1 MKERKQTMKTTLAI
15 ALALGLGAASIG
27 WAFDQ
32 DALNSR
38 KALTT
43 YGKMEMKE
51 KQIVK
56 KEAVK
61 ETAIA
66 SEEKA
71 APEKKATV
79 AVTRDSGISADD
91 RDLGAAEAV
100 SAHSSKGNTFK

>member
-1 MKERKQTMKTTLAI
+1 MNLKGKKTMKTTLAI
-15 ALALGLGAASIG
+15 ALALGLGAATIG

-38 KALTT
+38 KALTS

-51 KQIVK
+51 KVIVK
-56 KEAVK
+56 Q

-66 SEEKA
+66 AEEKA
-71 APEKKATV
+71 APKKVTV
-79 AVTRDSGISADD
+79 AVTHDTSISADD

-100 SAHSSKGNTFK
+100 SAHSSKGGATFK